1 VFLARKFYNDAVAAT
16 LVARQRWLAVVLRL
30 AGRAPAPE
38 FFEIDDSLVP
48 AGDAAAPTADIPHL
62 TT

>member
-16 LVARQRWLAVVLRL
+16 LAARRRWLAVALRL
-30 AGRAPAPE
+30 AGSAPKPE

-48 AGDAAAPTADIPHL
+48 NGNQGGPTADIPHL
-62 TT
+62 TS